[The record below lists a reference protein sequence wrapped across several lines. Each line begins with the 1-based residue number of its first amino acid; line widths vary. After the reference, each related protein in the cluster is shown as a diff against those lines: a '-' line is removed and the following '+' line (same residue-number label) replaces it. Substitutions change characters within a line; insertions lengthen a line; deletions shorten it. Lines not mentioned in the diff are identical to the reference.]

1 MIVLKNTNKYIIT
14 LTMLF
19 QSLVI
24 FVLIFLIF
32 NSVTLSVIKK
42 SIIVFDIVIITTIL
56 ATIFTFISL
65 RKFSYYE
72 KKEAEFKLI
81 KANMNSTEEL
91 INLLNSQRL
100 EYLTHIQSIGALVYL
115 EEYEEL
121 SKYLKGIS
129 KNYRFNGGI
138 IRIGHPALTA
148 LINAKREIAR
158 EKNIFFYTR
167 IKQKLNCMNIPSWD
181 LCILFSNLIE
191 NAIEAASMTEGKK
204 WMKVVIDY
212 YNNNFVFEIENT
224 GQMENNIMKNLFKQG
239 NTSKSSSGRGYGLY
253 ISKKILD
260 KYNGSIDIK
269 NTDIGTVLCTLTLPR
284 EAGNYNEEVS

>member
-1 MIVLKNTNKYIIT
+1 
-14 LTMLF
+14 MLF
-19 QSLVI
+19 QAIIISILNGIIWNSNTLNIIEENI
-24 FVLIFLIF
+24 FF
-32 NSVTLSVIKK
+32 NYILTV
-42 SIIVFDIVIITTIL
+42 IIVITTTLI
-56 ATIFTFISL
+56 FISL
-65 RKFSYYE
+65 KKFSYYE

-81 KANMNSTEEL
+81 KANMKNTEEL
-91 INLLNSQRL
+91 INLLHSQRL

-138 IRIGHPALTA
+138 ISAGHPALTA

-239 NTSKSSSGRGYGLY
+239 NTSKASSGRGYGLY

-260 KYNGSIDIK
+260 KYDGSIDIK
-269 NTDIGTVLCTLTLPR
+269 NTDIGTVLCTVTLPR
-284 EAGNYNEEVS
+284 EVGNYNEEVS